1 MKRFLSKFYVGL
13 VFAFLYIP
21 IFTLI
26 IYSFNES
33 KTSMWRGFSFK
44 WYVDLFHNELIM
56 TSLANTLIIGVI
68 ASLVATVLGTAA
80 AFGMHNM
87 KKISKNTLR
96 NATYLQNLN
105 PEIVTGI
112 SLMLFFTFFR
122 LTPGYLTL
130 ILAHITFCVP
140 TVVLS
145 VLPKLRQM
153 NVNLYE
159 AAMDLGCNRRQAF
172 FKVVLPEIMPGVVTG
187 ALMALTYSIDDF
199 VISYF
204 TSGPES
210 QTLPITIYSMTKKR
224 ISPEINAL
232 STILFVVVLTI
243 LIVVNVIGAKKEKED
258 ARRASAFSGKP
269 RR

>member
-1 MKRFLSKFYVGL
+1 MNKFFSKFYVVL
-13 VFAFLYIP
+13 VFAFLYLP
-21 IFTLI
+21 ILVLI
-26 IYSFNES
+26 VYSFNES
-33 KTSMWRGFSFK
+33 NSSVWTGFSLT
-44 WYVDLFHNELIM
+44 WYEKLVQDEEIISALM
-56 TSLANTLIIGVI
+56 NTLFVAII
-68 ASLVATVLGTAA
+68 AALVSAVLGTAG
-80 AFGMHNM
+80 AFGIHRM
-87 KKISKNTLR
+87 KTKLAKNTLR

-112 SLMLFFTFFR
+112 SLMLLFTFFK

-153 NVNLYE
+153 NVSLYE

-172 FKVVLPEIMPGVVTG
+172 FKAVLPEIMPGIVTG
-187 ALMALTYSIDDF
+187 TLMALTYSIDDF

-204 TSGPES
+204 TSGPTS
-210 QTLPITIYSMTKKR
+210 QTLPTTIYSMTKKR

-232 STILFVVVLTI
+232 STLLFVVVLTI
-243 LIVVNVIGAKKEKED
+243 LIIVNVAETRKDKKERQRMTSISK
-258 ARRASAFSGKP
+258 R
-269 RR
+269 